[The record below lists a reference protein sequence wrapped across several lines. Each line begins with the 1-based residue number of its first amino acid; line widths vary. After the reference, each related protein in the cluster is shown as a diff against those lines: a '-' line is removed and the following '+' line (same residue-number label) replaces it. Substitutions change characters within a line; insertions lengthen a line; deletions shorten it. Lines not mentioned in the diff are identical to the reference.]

1 MVLLHVT
8 LHNSPEVGLT
18 PVGLARKDS
27 GGPGSPPPLAAQGW
41 PPTNRPS
48 YTRCVVEETL
58 VFSHSSLTNTVVL
71 LLLFLKLCSTPSALT
86 TPSAQILVSEHCSPV
101 EGTWAPW
108 RNGDS
113 RESWGR
119 ESIG

>member
-1 MVLLHVT
+1 M
-8 LHNSPEVGLT
+8 
-18 PVGLARKDS
+18 
-27 GGPGSPPPLAAQGW
+27 GGPEAPSAGSTGMA
-41 PPTNRPS
+41 TNRPS

-58 VFSHSSLTNTVVL
+58 VFSRSSLANTVVL
-71 LLLFLKLCSTPSALT
+71 PLLFLKLCSTPSALT
-86 TPSAQILVSEHCSPV
+86 TPCAQILVSEHCSPV
-101 EGTWAPW
+101 EGTRAPW